1 MYFCTMKNQSN
12 IDTFLANYG
21 ISTVNHLQEEMLDA
35 SKIHDNIVLL
45 SPTGSGKT
53 LGFLLPLLCKLD
65 INAKRTQ
72 ALILAPSRELAIQ
85 IESVIKKLSTVFKVT
100 CCYGGHSIKIEQNS
114 LIEAPIIVVG
124 TPGRIA
130 HHLRK
135 AYLKLADTEHLILDE
150 FDKLLEFGFQKEMDE
165 IIAYMHSIK
174 SRTLTSATDVQEI
187 PPFVEMPEHK
197 RLSFLPS
204 KDQQKL
210 PTLTLKKVFV
220 EGDKIE
226 SLLLLLGKLVNKTTI
241 VFCNHREVVDRIS
254 EQLKYYELDH
264 GVYHGGVEQLDR
276 ERTLIKL
283 RNGSSPIL
291 VTTDLASRG
300 LDIPEIEAVIHYQ
313 MPPTEEVMI
322 HRNGRT
328 ARMSASGEAYFLLD
342 TDDYIPEYVFPDP
355 LLEKLPREF
364 QQPEKSQW
372 QTLYLS
378 AGKKDKVNKMDIVGF
393 LLQKGG
399 LSKEELGKIEVLD
412 HQAFA
417 AIQRAKIKSVLQL
430 VQNEKLKGK
439 KVKMEIA
446 R

>member
-1 MYFCTMKNQSN
+1 MNTTTRTQQL
-12 IDTFLANYG
+12 LANYG
-21 ISTVNHLQEEMLDA
+21 IEKPNELQSTMLDA
-35 SKIHDNIVLL
+35 SEISPNIVLL

-53 LGFLLPLLCKLD
+53 LGFLLPLLEK
-65 INAKRTQ
+65 ITENTGKTQ

-85 IESVIKKLSTVFKVT
+85 IESVIKKLGSGLKVT
-100 CCYGGHSIKIEQNS
+100 CCYGGHSMRIEQNS
-114 LIEAPIIVVG
+114 LIESPAIVVG
-124 TPGRIA
+124 TPGRVA

-135 AYLKLADTEHLILDE
+135 AHLKLGDTQHLILDE
-150 FDKLLEFGFQKEMDE
+150 FDKLLEFGFQKEMEE
-165 IIAYMHSIK
+165 IIAYMHSITY
-174 SRTLTSATDVQEI
+174 RNLTSATDVLEI
-187 PPFVEMPEHK
+187 PEFVEMPDHK
-197 RLSFLPS
+197 RISFLPP

-210 PTLTLKKVFV
+210 ATLTLKKVFT
-220 EGDKIE
+220 EGDKME
-226 SLLLLLGKLVNKTTI
+226 SLLLLLGKLHNKTTL

-254 EQLKYYELDH
+254 ENLKHYEVDH

-283 RNGSSPIL
+283 RNGSAPIL

-342 TDDYIPEYVFPDP
+342 ENDYVPEYVHPDP
-355 LLEKLPREF
+355 ILERLPKDFVR
-364 QQPEKSQW
+364 PEKSDW

-399 LSKEELGKIEVLD
+399 LAKEELGKIEVLD

-417 AIQRAKIKSVLQL
+417 AIKRDKIKQTL
-430 VQNEKLKGK
+430 VMIQAEKLKGK